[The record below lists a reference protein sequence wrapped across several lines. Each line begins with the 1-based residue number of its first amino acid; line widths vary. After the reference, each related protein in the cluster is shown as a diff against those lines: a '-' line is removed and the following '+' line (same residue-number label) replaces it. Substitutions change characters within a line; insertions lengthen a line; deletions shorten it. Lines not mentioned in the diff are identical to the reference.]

1 MRKFT
6 KISAAL
12 AAMVLVLS
20 FAGCSDGG
28 SSNGDGIVGGSSS
41 ESGSGSGS
49 SSGGSSSS
57 GSGSSSSGDSSG
69 SSSGGSSESENI
81 SLKGTYWTLVEDKGT
96 YWEYGGEYYYF
107 TSDTAA
113 TRNKYNGD
121 YEVDGEMTFSVSGNV
136 LTAITYAG
144 VKLGEGE
151 WAGYSGSLTFS
162 DPTMVEIL
170 TSPGKT
176 EAKNFKKVDSKPTGI
191 TREDKS
197 SSSSSGSGSSG
208 SESDDDWKT
217 ILPSS
222 QGENPLSGN
231 FYSYV
236 KNDGSKKIS
245 IVFTEDTAVETEIKT
260 KDGKSESSISEYK
273 YTYNAD
279 KGLLY
284 LKVVSWTVDGEKITS
299 SDEFF
304 EFAAREFDMTVEE
317 ARELLA
323 DYNVFEGY
331 ETRNCFKKDEST
343 VVFGDYF
350 DGKITGGEFNYYVSG
365 GIRIKLDDGITVKNN
380 ATEYEYEDG
389 EFASDKK
396 TFIFSNDENVQVS
409 GSWSTVENASKT
421 LKELYEETNSYSDKE
436 AESNGYIIVKF
447 SKLSSEMQSSPFNM
461 DTNSSY
467 KFIFDTNPKDFT
479 KTN

>member
-1 MRKFT
+1 M
-6 KISAAL
+6 
-12 AAMVLVLS
+12 
-20 FAGCSDGG
+20 
-28 SSNGDGIVGGSSS
+28 
-41 ESGSGSGS
+41 
-49 SSGGSSSS
+49 
-57 GSGSSSSGDSSG
+57 
-69 SSSGGSSESENI
+69 
-81 SLKGTYWTLVEDKGT
+81 
-96 YWEYGGEYYYF
+96 
-107 TSDTAA
+107 
-113 TRNKYNGD
+113 
-121 YEVDGEMTFSVSGNV
+121 
-136 LTAITYAG
+136 
-144 VKLGEGE
+144 
-151 WAGYSGSLTFS
+151 
-162 DPTMVEIL
+162 
-170 TSPGKT
+170 
-176 EAKNFKKVDSKPTGI
+176 KN
-191 TREDKS
+191 
-197 SSSSSGSGSSG
+197 
-208 SESDDDWKT
+208 
-217 ILPSS
+217 
-222 QGENPLSGN
+222 N
-231 FYSYV
+231 
-236 KNDGSKKIS
+236 GSKKIS

-350 DGKITGGEFNYYVSG
+350 DGKITPGEFNCYISG
-365 GIRIKLDDGITVKNN
+365 GSIELDDEKITVENY
-380 ATEYEYEDG
+380 ATGEEYEYWDG

-396 TFIFSNDENVQVS
+396 TFIFSNDNDVQVS
-409 GSWSTVENASKT
+409 GSWSTVVNASKT
-421 LKELYEETNSYSDKE
+421 LKELYEETKSYSDNE

-447 SKLSSEMQSSPFNM
+447 SELSSEMQSSPFNM

-467 KFIFDTNPKDFT
+467 KFIFDTNPKVFT